1 MTGRRLTELS
11 FEDWIEHVFS
21 HEVPTYHAAWYFDVE
36 ADWWDGPPA
45 LTISYITR
53 LFSDPDPPLTYFA
66 DSQIAQGLTYLID
79 CGAGDQMSALSQ
91 VSVPLE
97 VRITCVESINGLFGK
112 LFDPRCSPHLAHLD
126 EPDRGALNDVCYMWW
141 DTFPFAPLFEG
152 PDFREIEQ
160 AALGVM
166 ERSLELE
173 CPACHE
179 SALHGL
185 GHWLQADPGRVEAI
199 IDRFLKKNADLR
211 PELAAYARSARS
223 GCVL

>member
-21 HEVPTYHAAWYFDVE
+21 HEVPKYQAQWYFDAD

-53 LFSDPDPPLTYFA
+53 LFSDPDPPLAYFA
-66 DSQIAQGLTYLID
+66 DSQIAQGLTYIID
-79 CGAGDQMSALSQ
+79 NGAGDQMSALSQ
-91 VSVPLE
+91 VSVPLGD
-97 VRITCVESINGLFGK
+97 RLACVESISDLFAKLFG
-112 LFDPRCSPHLAHLD
+112 PHCTPHLSHLD
-126 EPDRGALNDVCYMWW
+126 EPGSGDLNGVCYMWW
-141 DTFPFAPLFEG
+141 DVFPFAPVFEG
-152 PDFREIEQ
+152 PDFREIEK

-166 ERSLELE
+166 EKSLKLE
-173 CPACHE
+173 SPACQE

-185 GHWLQADPGRVEAI
+185 GHWLKADPGRVEAI
-199 IDRFLKKNADLR
+199 IDRFLKENPELR
-211 PELAAYARSARS
+211 PELAAYARGARS

>member
-79 CGAGDQMSALSQ
+79 SGAGDQMSALSQ

-97 VRITCVESINGLFGK
+97 VRITCVESINRTSAFS
-112 LFDPRCSPHLAHLD
+112 RCAGAHGRCWPSSTHAPTL
-126 EPDRGALNDVCYMWW
+126 PGA
-141 DTFPFAPLFEG
+141 G
-152 PDFREIEQ
+152 
-160 AALGVM
+160 
-166 ERSLELE
+166 
-173 CPACHE
+173 
-179 SALHGL
+179 
-185 GHWLQADPGRVEAI
+185 
-199 IDRFLKKNADLR
+199 
-211 PELAAYARSARS
+211 
-223 GCVL
+223 